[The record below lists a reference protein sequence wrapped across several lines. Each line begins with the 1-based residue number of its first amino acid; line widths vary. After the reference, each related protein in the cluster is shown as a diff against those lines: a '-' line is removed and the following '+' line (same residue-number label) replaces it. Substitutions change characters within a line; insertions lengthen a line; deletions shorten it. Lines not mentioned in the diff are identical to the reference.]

1 MCLLFIA
8 LVAGSIDFAIPLPT
22 PGEQRLPPTSVFDE
36 PVSRATF
43 HALWCVAVV
52 LAWRGGANATAEQPA
67 PARLPP
73 RAERSPA
80 ERAEAA
86 KALRAIYRRDPADW
100 PPPTVDPGVAW
111 QELAL
116 LPDVEHPAAN
126 PASAAKIT
134 LGKTLF
140 FDARLSAS
148 GKLAC
153 VSCHAPTLGWADGRA
168 VSEPR
173 GATPARNAPTIL
185 NAAFQP
191 VLFWDGRAASLEAQ
205 AEEALANTFEMEADE
220 THVVSVLSRSTSYR
234 RLYDAAFPD
243 EPITLAGVVK
253 AIACFERTVVGGES
267 RFDDFLRGN
276 EAALSDEELLGLD
289 LFRRDA
295 RCMNCHHGPT
305 LSDGRFHDLGLSF
318 YGRTNEDPGRHAFT
332 DDPHDMGRFRTP
344 SLRHVSAT
352 EPLMHTG
359 MFRLRGVLAMYNAG
373 MATLRRQDFERDDPL
388 FPTKSP
394 LLRPLGL
401 SKQDLADLEAFL
413 RTLEEP
419 RAAGRPPNLP
429 SLDEPAVTAS
439 P

>member
-1 MCLLFIA
+1 M
-8 LVAGSIDFAIPLPT
+8 
-22 PGEQRLPPTSVFDE
+22 
-36 PVSRATF
+36 SRAIV
-43 HALWCVAVV
+43 HALWCVAIAV
-52 LAWRGGANATAEQPA
+52 AWRGGVTGAAEPPA

-73 RAERSPA
+73 RAERSAA

-86 KALRAIYRRDPADW
+86 KALRLIYRKDRADW
-100 PPPTVDPGVAW
+100 PPPTIDPGVAW
-111 QELAL
+111 QEIGL
-116 LPDVEHPAAN
+116 LPDVDHPASN
-126 PASAAKIT
+126 PATAAKIT

-140 FDARLSAS
+140 FDARLSPS

-153 VSCHAPTLGWADGRA
+153 VSCHEPGLGWADGRA

-173 GATPARNAPTIL
+173 GATPARNAPTIY
-185 NAAFQP
+185 NVAFQP
-191 VLFWDGRAASLEAQ
+191 TLFWDGRAASLEAQ
-205 AEEALANTFEMEADE
+205 AEEALANTFEMQADE
-220 THVVSVLSRSTSYR
+220 RHVVGLLTRSSGYR
-234 RLYDAAFPD
+234 RLYEAAFPD
-243 EPITLAGVVK
+243 EPVTLAGVVQ

-276 EAALSDEELLGLD
+276 DAALSDAELIGLD

-305 LSDGRFHDLGLSF
+305 FSDGRFHDLGLSF
-318 YGRTNEDPGRHAFT
+318 YGRSIEDPGRHAVT

-373 MATLRRQDFERDDPL
+373 MVTLKRQDFEQADPL

-394 LLRPLGL
+394 LLRPLRL

-413 RTLEEP
+413 RALEEP
-419 RAAGRPPNLP
+419 RAAGRPPDLP
-429 SLDEPAVTAS
+429 PLDEPAVTAG